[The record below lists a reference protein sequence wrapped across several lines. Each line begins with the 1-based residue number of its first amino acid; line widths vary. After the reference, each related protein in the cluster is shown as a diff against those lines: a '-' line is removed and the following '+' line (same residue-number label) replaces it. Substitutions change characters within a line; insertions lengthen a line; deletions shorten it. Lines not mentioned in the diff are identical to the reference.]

1 MAPDSTDT
9 ESASEA
15 SLRGALFNQ
24 LLAGPTS
31 AEVAAVLLRDALKQL
46 YPDLDLDPY
55 TTVVG
60 EPAWEIV
67 GSEIIARPTLY
78 ESLSDMLAA
87 QMDQGQGQPT
97 LLIEGLHF
105 LTQLPITTPEVH
117 LPVRI
122 DQVGRLIN
130 ELAPAMVP
138 ARQEQQLAYWNIPFG
153 NYGPRWHQLSLTLRK
168 LWDVK
173 QVDGWTVAE
182 CDMARQ
188 L

>member
-1 MAPDSTDT
+1 M
-9 ESASEA
+9 
-15 SLRGALFNQ
+15 
-24 LLAGPTS
+24 
-31 AEVAAVLLRDALKQL
+31 
-46 YPDLDLDPY
+46 
-55 TTVVG
+55 
-60 EPAWEIV
+60 
-67 GSEIIARPTLY
+67 
-78 ESLSDMLAA
+78 
-87 QMDQGQGQPT
+87 
-97 LLIEGLHF
+97 IEGLHF

-188 L
+188 LYLHPDRQDRKDAYDSHAYLIEIDAIADNQKSHVSDNSLVVLIGTIDKKRSSLPTRCSAATRSTNLVKRWGSRFWPI